1 MKKVVRQYKSEDCPE
16 IIQLFYNTVHTVNL
30 KDYTPAQLDAWASKN
45 INNDKW
51 NKSLSENYTIVV
63 ESDGVIIGFGD
74 LDDKG
79 YFNRL
84 FVHKDFQRQGIA
96 CLIECEIKKYAK
108 EKNIAILT
116 TEASI
121 TAKPFFEKCGYR
133 VIKQQNI
140 EREGQILINFLMK
153 KQLHKADYLP

>member
-1 MKKVVRQYKSEDCPE
+1 M
-16 IIQLFYNTVHTVNL
+16 NL

-84 FVHKDFQRQGIA
+84 FVHKNFQRRGIA
-96 CLIECEIKKYAK
+96 RLIECEIEKYAK
-108 EKNIAILT
+108 AKNITLIT

-121 TAKPFFEKCGYR
+121 TAKPFFEQCGYR

-140 EREGQILINFLMK
+140 ERGGQILINFLMK
-153 KQLHKADYLP
+153 KKIHKANYLP